1 MKYKIC
7 FVTGSRADYGL
18 IKGLMTSLKNEKGFE
33 LQLLVTG
40 THLSDS
46 FGLTVQEIEKDG
58 FIINRRIYC
67 LSDADTSNDVSKAI
81 GVAVSEF
88 GAAISE
94 IEPDLFV
101 VLGDR
106 FEIFSAVTAA
116 LVARVP
122 VAHIHGGEVTHGS
135 IDDSFR
141 HAITKMSQFHFVAT
155 EEFRNR
161 VIQLGEN
168 PENVYLVG
176 GLGVDNVN
184 ELELLDKNE
193 LEESL
198 GIKFAGKN
206 LLVTFHPATLDV
218 LKPGEQLSNLLAAI
232 STLKETRVIFTSPNA
247 DEGGLFFTQKIKEY
261 VANNREAVYI
271 ESLGQLNYF
280 SCASVV
286 DGIIG
291 NSSSGLLEIPSLKK
305 GTINL
310 GNRQDGRPKASSVI
324 DADMTVAGILEAIE
338 MLYSEDFKKILL
350 NSKNPYGDG
359 GARQRIISAIRD
371 ISTKKVTPKKFY
383 DLPNPGSGKK

>member
-18 IKGLMTSLKNEKGFE
+18 IKRLMTSLKNEKGFE

-40 THLSDS
+40 THLSES

-271 ESLGQLNYF
+271 ESLGQLSYF

-338 MLYSEDFKKILL
+338 TLYSEDFKKILL